1 MEEIVVAL
9 DWTPNTNH
17 TGFYV
22 AKAKGYYQAKGLK
35 VRILGAN
42 EEDYRGSY
50 SEGGDGESY
59 ATPCGK
65 VAAKTAT
72 FALNSPE
79 GIIGWNS
86 PPPGMDR
93 PGLKAVA
100 AVLQTQTSAIVTLAN
115 SDIPRPAELDGK
127 VYASYAARYESR
139 IVQQMIKN
147 DGGKGE
153 FSEITPPM
161 LGIWNTL
168 VNGEAHATWVF
179 LGWEGVEARLRGVK
193 LRSFKMQDYGVPYG
207 YAPVLCAHPDILRDS
222 PDMVNDFLVATAK
235 GFEFA
240 AAYPE
245 ESADILITGAKTE
258 NNFELEEDLVH
269 QSQKWLGSH
278 YLTEQGQWGHMD
290 SSRWDKYLDWL
301 SDNGLLT
308 TYVQSR
314 NPKEGVSVSLDDL
327 RNGNVGEC
335 IPRES
340 FPSSKIFTN
349 DYLPPASSELFTDLS
364 SRVEECSRDMPST
377 CFCT

>member
-1 MEEIVVAL
+1 MKEIVVAL

-22 AKAKGYYQAKGLK
+22 AKAKGYYQANGLK

-86 PPPGMDR
+86 PPPGTNR

-100 AVLQTQTSAIVTLAN
+100 AVLQSQTSAIVTLSK

-168 VNGEAHATWVF
+168 VNGEANATWVF
-179 LGWEGVEARLRGVK
+179 LGWE
-193 LRSFKMQDYGVPYG
+193 
-207 YAPVLCAHPDILRDS
+207 
-222 PDMVNDFLVATAK
+222 
-235 GFEFA
+235 
-240 AAYPE
+240 
-245 ESADILITGAKTE
+245 
-258 NNFELEEDLVH
+258 
-269 QSQKWLGSH
+269 
-278 YLTEQGQWGHMD
+278 
-290 SSRWDKYLDWL
+290 
-301 SDNGLLT
+301 
-308 TYVQSR
+308 
-314 NPKEGVSVSLDDL
+314 
-327 RNGNVGEC
+327 
-335 IPRES
+335 
-340 FPSSKIFTN
+340 
-349 DYLPPASSELFTDLS
+349 
-364 SRVEECSRDMPST
+364 
-377 CFCT
+377 